1 MVNSLYVYII
11 LCCSRKSPYCSPPP
25 SHPPQNELEIP
36 GGMRRAQ
43 TSKNA
48 KVYLQFSREVGR
60 GLRKNPF
67 HRRGFPLIHSYAT
80 KMFFHFALR
89 ERIHL
94 DWILAGSHG
103 LSFKPSPLLL
113 IILH

>member
-11 LCCSRKSPYCSPPP
+11 LCCSRKSPYRSPPP

-60 GLRKNPF
+60 GLRKKSLPQERLSFDSFLFNKNV
-67 HRRGFPLIHSYAT
+67 FPLCIE
-80 KMFFHFALR
+80 R
-89 ERIHL
+89 ENSFGL
-94 DWILAGSHG
+94 DLGW
-103 LSFKPSPLLL
+103 KPWT
-113 IILH
+113 IF